1 MCVKEETDLL
11 VHWVD
16 GDGQSRVV
24 PLHLLA
30 VVAGTRDVGG
40 GGSGSSM
47 AAPTAVTTRVT
58 DTTHSKSHKHKD
70 EAETWEHHGNHHT

>member
-30 VVAGTRDVGG
+30 VVAGTRDV
-40 GGSGSSM
+40 SGSSSV
-47 AAPTAVTTRVT
+47 AAPTTVTTRVT

-70 EAETWEHHGNHHT
+70 EAET